1 MQKLCE
7 RKDALS
13 RYTPDELRD
22 FDIDSLSVGEG
33 LRLHHSECS
42 EGHYDKT
49 LSITRHPEGLMYHC
63 YRCGVK
69 GFISTSLDPYSAA
82 RYLKRRQMKQK
93 AQDPDIV
100 ELPWDFVP
108 MVQKPNRIPPKAYA
122 WLYQYELDDADLCD
136 YNIGFSNKLQRVIM
150 PIYRGYNLIGWIGR
164 DIHYKKGYK
173 GQKYHNEFQG
183 GGRVYFVADS
193 DNTIVDASSDSKSL
207 VFVEDILSAIK
218 CRKATGHVAIA
229 LLNTSVGD
237 STIRHLMEGHIN
249 YLWLDDDARIK
260 ALRQVFK
267 YKQQGINITSV
278 RTHVDPKQ
286 VSLQEIPGYIKG

>member
-1 MQKLCE
+1 
-7 RKDALS
+7 LS

-22 FDIDSLSVGEG
+22 FDIDSLSVGQG
-33 LRLHHSECS
+33 LRLHHNECS

-82 RYLKRRQMKQK
+82 RYLKRRKMQQD
-93 AQDPDIV
+93 AQDPDII
-100 ELPWDFVP
+100 ELPWDFLP

-122 WLYQYELDDADLCD
+122 WLYQYELDDNDLCT

-150 PIYRGYNLIGWIGR
+150 PIYRGHSLIGWIGR

-183 GGRVYFVADS
+183 GGRVYFTTD
-193 DNTIVDASSDSKSL
+193 VDIPNS
-207 VFVEDILSAIK
+207 VVRVYVEDIVSAIK
-218 CRKATGHVAIA
+218 VRKATGYTCVA

-237 STIRHLMEGHIN
+237 STIRHLMEGHVN

-286 VSLQEIPGYIKG
+286 VSLQDIPTCIGGY

>member
-1 MQKLCE
+1 M
-7 RKDALS
+7 S

-22 FDIDSLSVGEG
+22 FDIDSLSVGQG
-33 LRLHHSECS
+33 LRLHHNECS

-49 LSITRHPEGLMYHC
+49 LSITRHPDGLMYHC

-69 GFISTSLDPYSAA
+69 GFISTSLDPYSAS
-82 RYLKRRQMKQK
+82 RYLKRRKMQQG

-100 ELPWDFVP
+100 ELPWDFLP

-122 WLYQYELDDADLCD
+122 WLYQYELDDADLCT
-136 YNIGFSNKLQRVIM
+136 YNIGFSNKLQRVIL
-150 PIYRGYNLIGWIGR
+150 PIYRNYTLIGWVGR

-183 GGRVYFVADS
+183 GGRVYFITDPILLGKRQLRQ
-193 DNTIVDASSDSKSL
+193 DTQ
-207 VFVEDILSAIK
+207 VFVEDIISAIK
-218 CRKATGHVAIA
+218 VTKATGVVSVA

-237 STIRHLMEGHIN
+237 SSIRHLMEGHIN
-249 YLWLDDDARIK
+249 YLWLDNDARIK

-278 RTHVDPKQ
+278 RTYVDPKQ
-286 VSLQEIPGYIKG
+286 VSLQEIPGYIKT